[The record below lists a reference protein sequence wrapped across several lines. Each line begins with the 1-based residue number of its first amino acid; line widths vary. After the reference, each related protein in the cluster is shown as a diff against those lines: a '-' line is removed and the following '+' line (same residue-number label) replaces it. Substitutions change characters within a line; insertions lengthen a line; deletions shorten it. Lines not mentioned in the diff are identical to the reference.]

1 VNIIESLETRELKK
15 DLPVLRPGA
24 TVRVHVRIIE
34 GKKERIQVFEGMVIG
49 IQGTR
54 LRESFTVRKISNGV
68 GVERTFPLHSPIVER
83 IEVVQYGKVRR
94 AKLNYLRDLSG
105 KAARISAVSREQ
117 RAKLEKGNN
126 ASR

>member
-1 VNIIESLETRELKK
+1 MNIIESLETRELKK
-15 DLPVLRPGA
+15 DLPVLRPGT

-49 IQGTR
+49 IQGGR
-54 LRESFTVRKISNGV
+54 LSESFTVRKISNGV
-68 GVERTFPLHSPIVER
+68 GVERTFPFHSPIVER
-83 IEVVQYGKVRR
+83 IEIMQYGKVRQ
-94 AKLNYLRDLSG
+94 AKLHYLRSLSG

-126 ASR
+126 VSK